1 MTVGLL
7 IICTGVIGNLLLLA
21 SVYYAKRTGR
31 HGFVS
36 DPKWFI
42 ETIFFINVAV
52 VDLLYC
58 LFVLVNAA
66 YGIYV
71 QNHQEYYEKNPSA
84 SHGICKFIVLSRHNL
99 SIIDGWSTAV
109 IIFNAAF
116 PKIRYFN
123 RLGIVMAKYAIKKYD
138 RNENIYYSN
147 IFPGVKIFQF
157 FCWKYPPSYD
167 KLIYICYY
175 ISHV

>member
-1 MTVGLL
+1 MNIHLEPTEKESLEYEAFVIIGLL

-36 DPKWFI
+36 DQKWFI

-84 SHGICKFIVLSRHNL
+84 SHGLCKFIVLSRQNL

-109 IIFNAAF
+109 IIFNAAV
-116 PKIRYFN
+116 PKIRY
-123 RLGIVMAKYAIKKYD
+123 V
-138 RNENIYYSN
+138 NI
-147 IFPGVKIFQF
+147 
-157 FCWKYPPSYD
+157 
-167 KLIYICYY
+167 L
-175 ISHV
+175 

>member
-1 MTVGLL
+1 MENEVFGIIGLL

-36 DPKWFI
+36 DQKWFI

-52 VDLLYC
+52 VDLLFFF
-58 LFVLVNAA
+58 FVLVRVA
-66 YGIYV
+66 YGIFV
-71 QNHQEYYEKNPSA
+71 QIHEEYYEKNPSA

-109 IIFNAAF
+109 IMFNAAF
-116 PKIRYFN
+116 PKIRYVN
-123 RLGIVMAKYAIKKYD
+123 SL
-138 RNENIYYSN
+138 
-147 IFPGVKIFQF
+147 
-157 FCWKYPPSYD
+157 
-167 KLIYICYY
+167 
-175 ISHV
+175 

>member
-1 MTVGLL
+1 MEYDVFVTIGFL

-31 HGFVS
+31 HGFAS
-36 DPKWFI
+36 DQKWFI

-71 QNHQEYYEKNPSA
+71 QNHQEYYDENPSA
-84 SHGICKFIVLSRHNL
+84 SHGICKFIVLSAHNL
-99 SIIDGWSTAV
+99 SIIDSCSIAV
-109 IIFNAAF
+109 IMFNAAF
-116 PKIRYFN
+116 PKIRYVN
-123 RLGIVMAKYAIKKYD
+123 SL
-138 RNENIYYSN
+138 
-147 IFPGVKIFQF
+147 
-157 FCWKYPPSYD
+157 
-167 KLIYICYY
+167 
-175 ISHV
+175 